1 MFIRRSASLIALALL
16 VQPGSAVAQ
25 TVEATQVTSQAQVI
39 VAKRT
44 TLAVKYEE
52 NDGTSVNLIGTNINP
67 RARGKAEVK
76 RTEGRT
82 RVRLMM
88 QRLGHPQTLGAYST
102 TFILWAVAPEGQAD
116 NLAELPVKDRFA
128 IEVTTAFQTFGLII
142 TAEPHSAVKRPS
154 PAIVAENSLRQGTE
168 GQIEASRIEY
178 GGDAGTFYI
187 VSSPNAP
194 AIAADFRTPLLVL
207 GARRAVAIAR
217 NAGAQHYA
225 DADYRQAELKLSALE
240 QTWPRKRNDAEEY
253 GGLARDV
260 MRLGEH
266 ARMLAVERAAQAGLD
281 AERRA
286 ASNTIAIAQ
295 SEAGRARR
303 DADRARDQAAAY
315 REELLRAEREVAAAR
330 ERVAQAQTEADRA
343 KANEELALVQAEQS
357 RLDAE
362 RATRE
367 RKEAEQWLLI
377 ALSEILETR
386 SEARGLIV
394 NLSDVLFDLDK
405 ATLKPGAREKLSKL
419 AGILLAYP
427 GSYRMEIEG
436 HTDSLGSDDYNLR
449 LSRERAETVRDY
461 LLQSGIRAERIVSTQ
476 GLGEVRAVATND
488 TPEGRQANRRVEIVI
503 ADIGGRR

>member
-1 MFIRRSASLIALALL
+1 MFIRRPASLIALALL
-16 VQPGSAVAQ
+16 VLPGSAVAQ
-25 TVEATQVTSQAQVI
+25 TVEATQVNLQAQVI

-67 RARGKAEVK
+67 RAMGKAEVK
-76 RTEGRT
+76 RTQGRT

-88 QRLGHPQTLGAYST
+88 HRLGHPQTLGAYST

-154 PAIVAENSLRQGTE
+154 PAIVAENSLRHGTE

-187 VSSPNAP
+187 VSSPSAP

-253 GGLARDV
+253 SGLARDV

-266 ARMLAVERAAQAGLD
+266 ARMLAVERAAQARLD

-377 ALSEILETR
+377 SLSEILETR

-503 ADIGGRR
+503 ADIDGRR

>member
-1 MFIRRSASLIALALL
+1 MFIRRPASLIALALL
-16 VQPGSAVAQ
+16 VLSGSAVAQ
-25 TVEATQVTSQAQVI
+25 TVDATRVTSQAQVV

-67 RARGKAEVK
+67 RAMGKAEVK
-76 RTEGRT
+76 RTQGRT

-88 QRLGHPQTLGAYST
+88 QRLGHPQRLGAHAT

-168 GQIEASRIEY
+168 GQIEASRIED

-187 VSSPNAP
+187 VSSPSAP
-194 AIAADFRTPLLVL
+194 PIAADFRTPLLVL

-225 DADYRQAELKLSALE
+225 DADYRQAELKLAALE
-240 QTWPRKRNDAEEY
+240 QTWPRKRNDVEEY
-253 GGLARDV
+253 SGLARDV

-266 ARMLAVERAAQAGLD
+266 ARMLAVERAAQARLD

-286 ASNTIAIAQ
+286 ASDTIAIAQ
-295 SEAGRARR
+295 SEAGRERR
-303 DADRARDQAAAY
+303 DADRAREQAAAY
-315 REELLRAEREVAAAR
+315 REELRRAEREVAAAR

-436 HTDSLGSDDYNLR
+436 HTDSLGSEDYNLW

-503 ADIGGRR
+503 ADIDGRR